1 MDHLNPVFSVLFHYY
16 SFHFSLLFQRIF
28 PKKIATCME
37 NLLEEVKEL
46 PKELLLPEKSC
57 HGQAHG
63 TLLLLLNHVHQL
75 QWT

>member
-1 MDHLNPVFSVLFHYY
+1 
-16 SFHFSLLFQRIF
+16 
-28 PKKIATCME
+28 ME